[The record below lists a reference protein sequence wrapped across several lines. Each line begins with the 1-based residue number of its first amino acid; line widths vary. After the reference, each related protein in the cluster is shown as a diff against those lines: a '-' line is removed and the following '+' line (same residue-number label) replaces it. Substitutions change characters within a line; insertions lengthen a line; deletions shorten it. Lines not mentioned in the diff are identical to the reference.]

1 MRRSS
6 RTATRSSSSI
16 SSPDFCPPRSL
27 PTTKRGL
34 LLAKSFIAM
43 KRWRLDV
50 QPLTLYYHS
59 YGLWRLPMLWTRSWL
74 LPRLRWIR
82 SSTQHALHL
91 WRGTAGS
98 QPLLYLRLLLAPGRR
113 LRVLW
118 WWRLAGRRFWSGR
131 LRGLQPDGGWRLC
144 LRRHRRPVAR
154 RQLRRVVCQEKN
166 SLVSCWLPSTYVGV
180 GGAARKSLIIK
191 HLQKLKNL
199 IKKISFHYI

>member
-16 SSPDFCPPRSL
+16 SSLGFCPRLSQT
-27 PTTKRGL
+27 TTKRGL

-59 YGLWRLPMLWTRSWL
+59 YGLWRLPLLWTRSWL
-74 LPRLRWIR
+74 LPRLWWIR

-91 WRGTAGS
+91 WRGAAGS

-118 WWRLAGRRFWSGR
+118 WRRLAGRRFLNGR
-131 LRGLQPDGGWRLC
+131 LRGLQSDGGWRLR
-144 LRRHRRPVAR
+144 LRRRGRSVAR

-166 SLVSCWLPSTYVGV
+166 SLVSRWISRTYARR
-180 GGAARKSLIIK
+180 GGGLRKSLIIK
-191 HLQKLKNL
+191 
-199 IKKISFHYI
+199 